1 MFASQQ
7 WQGDA
12 VSGLFQLSSRAVTGR
27 PQGQA
32 GLAPTPP
39 TGAHAGM
46 PAAFFPSCVIAC
58 ISIFISYIALLGY
71 TCLRVCDCMYGSNR
85 GHCSKTRCNIQRYSR
100 EIAMSDKHK
109 FLFTGHSRD
118 LTNLHAANMHVR

>member
-7 WQGDA
+7 WQGDL
-12 VSGLFQLSSRAVTGR
+12 VSGLFQLSSRAVAGR

-39 TGAHAGM
+39 TGADAGL
-46 PAAFFPSCVIAC
+46 PAAVLPSFLIAR
-58 ISIFISYIALLGY
+58 ISIFRIALLGY
-71 TCLRVCDCMYGSNR
+71 VCLCVCRCMYGSDK
-85 GHCSKTRCNIQRYSR
+85 GHCSETKCNAQGYSC

-118 LTNLHAANMHVR
+118 LASLHAANIHVR